1 MNKNKISGRGLIACA
16 AAGLAMAAV
25 IAYLVYAGDSQPL
38 AVDLAVRDWFVSIR
52 GNFLN
57 IIVIALTHCGDTVTI
72 VALCL
77 FLLILPNRKTYGL
90 PVSLA
95 AIGGV
100 SIYKPMKHLF
110 LRARPDEAIH
120 LVEQGGY
127 SFPSGHSVSSVIVYG
142 LLLYLI
148 RTHCKNE
155 KLKTALSAVCTCL
168 MLLIGPSRLYVGV
181 HWATDV
187 LCGMLIGAAILAIA
201 ISILER
207 MCEKHENL

>member
-127 SFPSGHSVSSVIVYG
+127 SFPSGHSV
-142 LLLYLI
+142 
-148 RTHCKNE
+148 
-155 KLKTALSAVCTCL
+155 
-168 MLLIGPSRLYVGV
+168 
-181 HWATDV
+181 
-187 LCGMLIGAAILAIA
+187 
-201 ISILER
+201 
-207 MCEKHENL
+207 